1 MAYGEPTSQSE
12 LTEAKAYG
20 RSRIAMK
27 RAETR
32 RAQSP
37 TYAIAHGSAAVHAV
51 RIIAGVAASKKC
63 PKCGNESGDDWRQC
77 RGSCPMPM
85 SPHYLQTA
93 APQQCAEQAEAM
105 LSEVAS
111 LIASWRSG
119 HIKSLSVISRLDGMF
134 PGSPSVTTPHHAVT
148 TTL

>member
-1 MAYGEPTSQSE
+1 MTN
-12 LTEAKAYG
+12 
-20 RSRIAMK
+20 
-27 RAETR
+27 
-32 RAQSP
+32 
-37 TYAIAHGSAAVHAV
+37 TYAIAHGSAAVQAA

-85 SPHYLQTA
+85 SPHYRQTV
-93 APQQCAEQAEAM
+93 APQQCGDAEAM

-111 LIASWRSG
+111 LIASWRAG
-119 HIKSLSVISRLDGMF
+119 HIKSLSVMSRLDGMF
-134 PGSPSVTTPHHAVT
+134 PGSPST